1 LQELT
6 QAGREG
12 CIAGVNG
19 VLRVANEM
27 GEAELVVGF
36 GPAQLRS
43 ETQTN
48 QASDKI
54 HDYCLPPR
62 SLIFCRPVNA
72 KA

>member
-1 LQELT
+1 VASASAAPSADRASLLQKLT

-36 GPAQLRS
+36 GPAQLRAVAVGDPDEPS
-43 ETQTN
+43 QRQDT
-48 QASDKI
+48 
-54 HDYCLPPR
+54 
-62 SLIFCRPVNA
+62 
-72 KA
+72 